1 MRSAAGLL
9 ARRTVL
15 ILTVQ
20 TDVSKQL
27 QEEMKEY
34 FSLFDEDNDGEVSC
48 KQLGTL
54 LRALGQIPSEG
65 TRPPRVA
72 SAPDAPCSRGEG
84 AR

>member
-1 MRSAAGLL
+1 M
-9 ARRTVL
+9 L

-65 TRPPRVA
+65 TRPPCAAQRT
-72 SAPDAPCSRGEG
+72 
-84 AR
+84 